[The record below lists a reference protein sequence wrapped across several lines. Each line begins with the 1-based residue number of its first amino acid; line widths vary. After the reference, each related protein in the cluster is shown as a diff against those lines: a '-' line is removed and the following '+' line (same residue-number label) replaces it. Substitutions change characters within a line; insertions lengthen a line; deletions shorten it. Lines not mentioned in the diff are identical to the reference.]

1 MSSTAARKSEFN
13 ALVLLALPLCATH
26 VGLQLMSFVDTAV
39 VGRLG
44 AVPLAGVGLANG
56 IYMSLSLLG
65 IGAMMGLDPLVA
77 QALGAG
83 NPVRARQLLWQSVYL
98 SALVTIALIA
108 PIVVAPLF
116 LVPFGIEA

>member
-1 MSSTAARKSEFN
+1 MTSAVRLELK
-13 ALVLLALPLCATH
+13 ALVRLAVPLCATH

-56 IYMSLSLLG
+56 IFMSLSLLG

-77 QALGAG
+77 QA
-83 NPVRARQLLWQSVYL
+83 
-98 SALVTIALIA
+98 
-108 PIVVAPLF
+108 
-116 LVPFGIEA
+116 